1 MKNMTKRC
9 LIVDD
14 DIPTCFMLKVILE
27 DFFICDIAPNGEKA
41 LCNFDQGHLE
51 GANYNLI
58 CLDINMPNMN
68 GLNVLKHI
76 REAEAALALSPDL
89 EAKVIIISADSTST
103 TVLNSFF
110 ACGAS
115 AYITK
120 PIDRE
125 KLLRELAI
133 LGLI

>member
-1 MKNMTKRC
+1 MKKRC

-14 DIPTCFMLKVILE
+14 DITTCFILKVILE
-27 DFFICDIAPNGEKA
+27 EHFVCDIAPNGEKA
-41 LCNFDQGHLE
+41 LCSFDQGHLE
-51 GANYNLI
+51 GSNYNLI
-58 CLDINMPNMN
+58 CLDINMPGMN

-76 REAEAALALSPDL
+76 RDAEAALVLPPDL
-89 EAKVIIISADSTST
+89 ETKVIIISADSTST

-125 KLLRELAI
+125 KLLQELAT

>member
-1 MKNMTKRC
+1 MKKRC

-14 DIPTCFMLKVILE
+14 EITTCFILKVILE
-27 DFFICDIAPNGEKA
+27 EHFVCDIAPNGEKA
-41 LCNFDQGHLE
+41 LCSFDQGHLE
-51 GANYNLI
+51 GSNYNLI
-58 CLDINMPNMN
+58 CLDINMPGMN

-76 REAEAALALSPDL
+76 RDAEAALALSPDL
-89 EAKVIIISADSTST
+89 ESKVIIISADSTST

-115 AYITK
+115 SYITK

-125 KLLRELAI
+125 KLLHELVT

>member
-1 MKNMTKRC
+1 MKKRC

-14 DIPTCFMLKVILE
+14 EITTCFILKVILE
-27 DFFICDIAPNGEKA
+27 EYFVCDIAPNGEKA
-41 LCNFDQGHLE
+41 LCCFDKGHFE
-51 GANYNLI
+51 GAHYSLI
-58 CLDINMPNMN
+58 CLDINMPGMD
-68 GLNVLKHI
+68 GLMVLKHI
-76 REAEAALALSPDL
+76 RDAEAALVLPPDL
-89 EAKVIIISADSTST
+89 ESKVIIISADSTSK

-110 ACGAS
+110 DCGAS

-125 KLLRELAI
+125 KLLNELVT

>member
-1 MKNMTKRC
+1 MKKRC

-14 DIPTCFMLKVILE
+14 DITTCFILKVILE
-27 DFFICDIAPNGEKA
+27 DNFICDIAPNGEKA
-41 LCNFDQGHLE
+41 LCSFDLGHLE
-51 GANYNLI
+51 GSNYNLI
-58 CLDINMPNMN
+58 CLDINMPGMD
-68 GLNVLKHI
+68 GLMVLKHI
-76 REAEAALALSPDL
+76 RDAEAALALPPDL
-89 EAKVIIISADSTST
+89 ELKVVIISADSTST

-125 KLLRELAI
+125 KLLQEIAT
-133 LGLI
+133 LGLV

>member
-1 MKNMTKRC
+1 MKKRC

-14 DIPTCFMLKVILE
+14 EITTCFILKVILE
-27 DFFICDIAPNGEKA
+27 DYFVCDIAPNGEKA
-41 LCNFDQGHLE
+41 LCSFDQGHLE
-51 GANYNLI
+51 GSNYNLI
-58 CLDINMPNMN
+58 CLDINMPGMN

-76 REAEAALALSPDL
+76 RDAETALALPPDL
-89 EAKVIIISADSTST
+89 ETKVIIISADSSST

-110 ACGAS
+110 ARGAS

-125 KLLRELAI
+125 KLLNELVT

>member
-1 MKNMTKRC
+1 MKKRC

-14 DIPTCFMLKVILE
+14 EITTCFILKVILE
-27 DFFICDIAPNGEKA
+27 EYFECDIAPNGEKA
-41 LCNFDQGHLE
+41 LCCFDKGHLE
-51 GANYNLI
+51 ESHYSLI
-58 CLDINMPNMN
+58 CLDINMPGMD
-68 GLNVLKHI
+68 GLMVLKHI
-76 REAEAALALSPDL
+76 RGAEAALALPPDL
-89 EAKVIIISADSTST
+89 ESKVIIISADSTST

-125 KLLRELAI
+125 KLLQELAT
-133 LGLI
+133 LGVL